1 MADTLIRRGSRGG
14 NAAPGRLKNILL
26 GSRLHW
32 IPKLRSFRKWKK
44 FRDAFEENRFVLGPF
59 SWRTECASGPE

>member
-32 IPKLRSFRKWKK
+32 IPKLRSFRKWERGI
-44 FRDAFEENRFVLGPF
+44 FRFVLENVREGPF